1 MTNPRPGSRDAE
13 SPSLG
18 PKVAKEDVTQVE
30 TLDEKAT
37 EHSPVISD
45 FATWDR
51 AKCMKTFWRL
61 YLTGVCVS
69 LCGMYAGYANSVI
82 GSIVANK
89 GFIEQ
94 FATVKDPVTGQKALE
109 PNHISLWAAGYFITT
124 IAIQTV
130 APNTADRFGRKFNM
144 WAVTFFLTTSI
155 IIQVFAP
162 NWWVLLI
169 ARLIAGCAGGMMG
182 TSVMV
187 YLSEVAMPQFRGA
200 LLGSFSLAFALGQVF
215 LAIALKILEVTSPL
229 AFRNAFYSE
238 FVFTGLWLIPM
249 LYLPESPAWYAAKG
263 RHEEGKKALG
273 KLVGNVQGYRLDNE
287 YAVIQQEVEESQAR
301 AKALGTSDW
310 KAVVC
315 NRNNLK
321 RAVISSL
328 PFTFQNI
335 VGVPLMFGY
344 TTYFFQLAGVSDP
357 FLGNMVKQMVLVVGI
372 IIGFYTIDKVGRR
385 TLVIGGGAMMAVLSA
400 IVGGLGF
407 IKQNS
412 ASGAALVALCSI
424 WAFVYANSL
433 APIGWISLVEISSP
447 QLRAKTTSLAVTIQ
461 YLTGIIFNYC
471 VPLMLS
477 NQYAG
482 WGQKTGLFFA
492 GLTVIYLIPIIFWF
506 PETKGR
512 TYTELDEL
520 FERRVP
526 AWRFAST
533 KTAHQAEVEA
543 KAQEEK

>member
-1 MTNPRPGSRDAE
+1 MVNSRPGSRDAE
-13 SPSLG
+13 SPSLAL
-18 PKVAKEDVTQVE
+18 KVAKEDVTQVE
-30 TLDEKAT
+30 TLDEKT
-37 EHSPVISD
+37 TDRSPVISD

-51 AKCMKTFWRL
+51 ARCMKTFWRL

-94 FATVKDPVTGQKALE
+94 FATAKDPVTGQKALE
-109 PNHISLWAAGYFITT
+109 PNHISLWAAGYFIQLSQFKQSPRTRPT
-124 IAIQTV
+124 GLV
-130 APNTADRFGRKFNM
+130 
-144 WAVTFFLTTSI
+144 SI

-169 ARLIAGCAGGMMG
+169 ARLVAGCAGGMMG

-215 LAIALKILEVTSPL
+215 LAIALKVLEVTSPL

-263 RHEEGKKALG
+263 RHEEGKKALR

-492 GLTVIYLIPIIFWF
+492 GLTVIYLIPVIFWF